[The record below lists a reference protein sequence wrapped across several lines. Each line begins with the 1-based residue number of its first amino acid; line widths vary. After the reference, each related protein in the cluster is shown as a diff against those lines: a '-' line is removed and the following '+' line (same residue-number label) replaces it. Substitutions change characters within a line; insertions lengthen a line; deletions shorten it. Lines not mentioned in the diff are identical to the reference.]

1 MCTGWLFVRLI
12 VYANR
17 DDAVG
22 VEVSL
27 HAGEVLLFD
36 ADVIHAGAA
45 YTERA
50 NTRLHVYLDVA
61 GFVREPNYTWFRV
74 QAVPM

>member
-1 MCTGWLFVRLI
+1 MI
-12 VYANR
+12 
-17 DDAVG
+17 G
-22 VEVSL
+22 VEVLL

-50 NTRLHVYLDVA
+50 NTRLHVYLDVE
-61 GFVREPNYTWFRV
+61 GYVRKHNYTWFRV
-74 QAVPM
+74 TAAHA